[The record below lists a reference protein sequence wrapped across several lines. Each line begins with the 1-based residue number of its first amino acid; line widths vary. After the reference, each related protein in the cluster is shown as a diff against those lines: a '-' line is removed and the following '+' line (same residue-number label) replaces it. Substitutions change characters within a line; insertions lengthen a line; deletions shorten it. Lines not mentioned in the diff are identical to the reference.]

1 MTEAARAQPGVADGL
16 DAVLSAVFPFY
27 LSIDRELRLLQAGNG
42 LLRTCPQLLPG
53 DLLLE
58 FFAPEGPATETTY
71 ETLAALAGKNLV
83 LRSRT
88 TGLVLHGQMILGGQD
103 DRLFYFG
110 SPWLEDAATVA
121 AVGLN
126 SADFVL
132 LAEAQPQREVVPADK
147 LAELHAL
154 GGAELVAELLAEFQ
168 IQIESDIGDIEQA
181 ALASDFPELLRLAHR
196 LKGAATTVGMAVIVS
211 LCTDLEMAARGQNRR
226 RILGV
231 IERLRGEA
239 ETGRRSHSI
248 QTEASMHIRI
258 LIADDHPVVRF
269 GVRRMLQGHAEF
281 MVVGEASNGKE
292 AIQQMREL
300 HPDILLLD
308 LNMPLLPGLE
318 TLRELTTSQVPTKTI
333 LLTSAISQ
341 RQVLE
346 ALQLGA
352 RGVVLKDAMAADLSA
367 CIRAVTAGH
376 YWLGSKPV
384 SNLVQVLHDLMEE
397 IRQPPQNTF
406 GLTARELEVVTLI
419 AQGMT
424 NKDIARECK
433 IAEETVKRH
442 LKNIFDKVGV
452 WNRLELALFAINNHL
467 VGDIGAAA

>member
-1 MTEAARAQPGVADGL
+1 
-16 DAVLSAVFPFY
+16 
-27 LSIDRELRLLQAGNG
+27 
-42 LLRTCPQLLPG
+42 
-53 DLLLE
+53 
-58 FFAPEGPATETTY
+58 
-71 ETLAALAGKNLV
+71 
-83 LRSRT
+83 
-88 TGLVLHGQMILGGQD
+88 
-103 DRLFYFG
+103 
-110 SPWLEDAATVA
+110 
-121 AVGLN
+121 
-126 SADFVL
+126 
-132 LAEAQPQREVVPADK
+132 
-147 LAELHAL
+147 
-154 GGAELVAELLAEFQ
+154 
-168 IQIESDIGDIEQA
+168 
-181 ALASDFPELLRLAHR
+181 
-196 LKGAATTVGMAVIVS
+196 
-211 LCTDLEMAARGQNRR
+211 
-226 RILGV
+226 
-231 IERLRGEA
+231 
-239 ETGRRSHSI
+239 
-248 QTEASMHIRI
+248 
-258 LIADDHPVVRF
+258 
-269 GVRRMLQGHAEF
+269 
-281 MVVGEASNGKE
+281 
-292 AIQQMREL
+292 
-300 HPDILLLD
+300 
-308 LNMPLLPGLE
+308 
-318 TLRELTTSQVPTKTI
+318 VPTKTI